1 MNNNMIQNQKVEV
14 PTGLELNDKDYM
26 NCLLTTLK
34 EMTKNYA
41 IALTEISNEELYH
54 EFKELFNEV
63 SLLQRETYEL
73 MFQNGWYSVEKAEEQ
88 KITNKYNMLNQE
100 IKDLFSEQ

>member
-63 SLLQRETYEL
+63 SLLQRETYEF

-100 IKDLFSEQ
+100 FKDLFSE

>member
-88 KITNKYNMLNQE
+88 KITNKYKMLNQE
-100 IKDLFSEQ
+100 FKDLFSE

>member
-100 IKDLFSEQ
+100 FKDLFSEQ

>member
-1 MNNNMIQNQKVEV
+1 MNNNNMIQNQKVEV

-41 IALTEISNEELYH
+41 IALTEISNEELYQ

-100 IKDLFSEQ
+100 FKDLFSE

>member
-100 IKDLFSEQ
+100 FKDLFSE